1 MIENESYASGLKVV
15 ELKEELKK
23 RNLNTTGNK
32 ATLVQ
37 RLIDHEKAESG
48 QGVTEQKEA
57 EEGEGEHQEE
67 MPTED
72 VNEDK
77 DGGEKNAGE
86 VVTQEE
92 KSVEQQVDTQKE
104 AKLEAED
111 GVQEHEQPGT
121 KHLFNETGNI

>member
-1 MIENESYASGLKVV
+1 MSDFESYASGLKVV

-57 EEGEGEHQEE
+57 EEGEGKHQDE

-72 VNEDK
+72 VNEDE
-77 DGGEKNAGE
+77 DGGEKKAGE

-92 KSVEQQVDTQKE
+92 KSVEQDDTQKE

-111 GVQEHEQPGT
+111 GAQEHEQPGT
-121 KHLFNETGNI
+121 KHLFYETGNI